1 MLVLCVLTSGLSFVS
16 ILDCICHQCL
26 TLIIYHVTSLLVIL
40 YLSTVH
46 CVCLFKLF
54 VCIFNFLL
62 PPVVNK
68 DVHCIFTVA
77 LGYAIA
83 RLGYRRRPSVC
94 PSVRPSQAGTMWKQ
108 TVTWSRGFHHRIA
121 QGLYFLDR
129 FSYIRWQELLT
140 PNPNSNPGKRRME
153 KPYVSN

>member
-1 MLVLCVLTSGLSFVS
+1 MLVLCVLTSCLSFVS

-94 PSVRPSQAGTMWKQ
+94 PSVRPSVTSRYHVKTNGHMITRLSPPHSPGTLFF
-108 TVTWSRGFHHRIA
+108 RPIFIH
-121 QGLYFLDR
+121 
-129 FSYIRWQELLT
+129 
-140 PNPNSNPGKRRME
+140 
-153 KPYVSN
+153 